1 MKLAIVICMALMSF
15 TSSANYEVSIGTI
28 EYCIVNYPG
37 GKKKKNSKTKRANKR
52 RKRICHRAARRNF
65 AG

>member
-15 TSSANYEVSIGTI
+15 TSSASYEVSINTI

-37 GKKKKNSKTKRANKR
+37 GNKKSNRKVR
-52 RKRICHRAARRNF
+52 RKNRKRKRYCRRSAKINF